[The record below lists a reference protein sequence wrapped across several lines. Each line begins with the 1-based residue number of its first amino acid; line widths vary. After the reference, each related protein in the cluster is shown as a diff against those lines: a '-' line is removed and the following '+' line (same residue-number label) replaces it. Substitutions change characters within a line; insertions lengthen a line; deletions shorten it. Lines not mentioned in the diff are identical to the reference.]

1 MIFLNSHSC
10 PAWILANPWKKQKNH
25 HFINL
30 FLSARSE
37 IFPVFIGQGKLLW
50 GLFWF
55 FYNTFS
61 INKQQTNREKKLKKF
76 LYSHFGIITIY
87 CSWMIFNF
95 FIWTNKHKNMFMLYV
110 AKKRKKKKHTV
121 KKRTE
126 WMKSEIPRSS
136 CKMKF
141 HCCPFIIG
149 GLTVMF
155 FCCCENKNYDFVFL

>member
-1 MIFLNSHSC
+1 MSC
-10 PAWILANPWKKQKNH
+10 VNTRKSLKKYH
-25 HFINL
+25 YFINL

-37 IFPVFIGQGKLLW
+37 IFLFYRPGKILVGFVLVFLQHI
-50 GLFWF
+50 FH
-55 FYNTFS
+55 
-61 INKQQTNREKKLKKF
+61 QQTTNTTTKILQKF

-110 AKKRKKKKHTV
+110 AKKRTHTERKERKKEELN
-121 KKRTE
+121 E

-155 FCCCENKNYDFVFL
+155 FCCWKNYDFVFFNLNI